1 MFTADAVID
10 AVQTGKKTFIN
21 TFVTNEPTKEALVK
35 FVDAQADYTRKAAK
49 AGLDTFTVITSEA
62 VKQAQEATKF
72 DFNKAYATM
81 ADAFKVAKK

>member
-49 AGLDTFTVITSEA
+49 VGLDTFTVITSESL
-62 VKQAQEATKF
+62 KQVQEASKF

-81 ADAFKVAKK
+81 ADAFKTAKK